1 MAAPI
6 EQLRRDKS
14 INDSTQKIV
23 FDDLYLD
30 LYVVGPENIAGSYP
44 SRESGT

>member
-14 INDSTQKIV
+14 MNYSTQKIV

-30 LYVVGPENIAGSYP
+30 LYVVGPENIAGFYL
-44 SRESGT
+44 SREPGT